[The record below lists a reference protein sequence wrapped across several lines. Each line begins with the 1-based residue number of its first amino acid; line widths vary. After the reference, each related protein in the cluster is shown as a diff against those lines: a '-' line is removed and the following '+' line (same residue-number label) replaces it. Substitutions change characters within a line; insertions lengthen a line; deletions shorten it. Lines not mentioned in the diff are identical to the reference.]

1 MELKI
6 INNQKV
12 MNKKLKFGIV
22 MQPSSVDVNAFGSG
36 DEVGRFVITGSDG
49 DDQVVVITD
58 PQDILEVEAL
68 MPKVKSGDEDALR
81 KLAPIIQEYD
91 SAAAARLWLRTRD
104 YGEALLAIGDSWEEQ
119 SMEEDAFDAYKE
131 SAKYGYACG
140 MCKLG
145 RYYAQGIGCKKN
157 KKLAKKWLEEAAQE
171 CSDAEKYLDQY
182 GLR

>member
-1 MELKI
+1 MAKETKI
-6 INNQKV
+6 G
-12 MNKKLKFGIV
+12 LV
-22 MQPSSVDVNAFGSG
+22 MQSSEAGRNASG
-36 DEVGRFVITGSDG
+36 RRKTVGRFVITRNNGEK
-49 DDQVVVITD
+49 VEVEITD
-58 PQDILEVEAL
+58 CQDNLEVEAL
-68 MPKVKSGDEDALR
+68 MPRVKSGDENALR
-81 KLAPIIQEYD
+81 ELAPIIQEYD
-91 SAAAARLWLRTRD
+91 SAAAARLWLRTGD

-157 KKLAKKWLEEAAQE
+157 KALAKKWLEEAAQE